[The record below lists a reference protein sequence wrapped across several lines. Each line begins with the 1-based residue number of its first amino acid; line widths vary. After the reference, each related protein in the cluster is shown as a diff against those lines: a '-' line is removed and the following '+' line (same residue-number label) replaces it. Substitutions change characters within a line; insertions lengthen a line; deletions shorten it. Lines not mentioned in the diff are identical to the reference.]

1 MVVETAKT
9 AEMVAQLLINVERV
23 GPMLALTKQPH
34 NRVQV
39 KIVIVQ
45 RVNIVMPTSSKNKSP
60 RKIMS
65 HTQLK
70 LSPHLRFIDKDGVGS
85 AYPEQWLIY
94 NVKNQNW
101 YPIQGDILQKCP
113 DIWIKY
119 QDEWSNTKY
128 FSIRRVVVF
137 HKLPTPFSG
146 RILNLPGSL
155 FNKDDINQ
163 KNKKPKALTPYKQQI
178 QRYREMATLL
188 PKLPG
193 DSFHLILAGSP
204 PLQKGSIFYQ
214 YPNISLIVNT
224 SCPSAQKDKEAW
236 TQNYNSAGVF
246 QKNIDAVT
254 LQLDVRRLRNQSSF
268 MKKLARVHQN
278 IYHHLGRGDVV
289 VHCLMG
295 QHRSAF
301 TIISYWIWL
310 KLIKKVEFPFLDNRK
325 LNYIDKAYQYLQQ
338 FRPIVESRN
347 FPTLVNEY
355 HRYLTSRADN

>member
-1 MVVETAKT
+1 
-9 AEMVAQLLINVERV
+9 
-23 GPMLALTKQPH
+23 
-34 NRVQV
+34 
-39 KIVIVQ
+39 
-45 RVNIVMPTSSKNKSP
+45 
-60 RKIMS
+60 MS

-70 LSPHLRFIDKDGVGS
+70 LSPHLRFIDKDDVGP

-128 FSIRRVVVF
+128 FSIRRVAVF
-137 HKLPTPFSG
+137 HKLPIPFSG
-146 RILNLPGSL
+146 RILNLTGSL
-155 FNKDDINQ
+155 LNKDGNNHNNQYNQYNQNNQ
-163 KNKKPKALTPYKQQI
+163 KKKPKALTPYKQQI
-178 QRYREMATLL
+178 QSYREMATLL

-193 DSFHLILAGSP
+193 DRFHLILAGSP

-214 YPNISLIVNT
+214 YPSISLIVNT
-224 SCPSAQKDKEAW
+224 SCASSQKDNEAW
-236 TQNYNSAGVF
+236 AKHYNADGVF
-246 QKNIDAVT
+246 QENIEAIT
-254 LQLDVRRLRNQSSF
+254 LQLDVRRQRSHPFF
-268 MKKLARVHQN
+268 MRKLAQVHQN

-310 KLIKKVEFPFLDNRK
+310 KDIKHIPFPFLDNRK

-347 FPTLVNEY
+347 FPTLLNEY
-355 HRYLTSRADN
+355 HEYLTHSPEN

>member
-1 MVVETAKT
+1 
-9 AEMVAQLLINVERV
+9 
-23 GPMLALTKQPH
+23 MLTLTKQPH

-45 RVNIVMPTSSKNKSP
+45 RVNIVMPMSSKNKSP

-65 HTQLK
+65 PTQLK

-85 AYPEQWLIY
+85 AYPEQWFIY

-128 FSIRRVVVF
+128 FSIRQATVY
-137 HKLPTPFSG
+137 HKLPMPFSG
-146 RILNLPGSL
+146 RILNLPSTL
-155 FNKDDINQ
+155 LNKDDMNQ
-163 KNKKPKALTPYKQQI
+163 HKQKNHKNKKPKALTPYKQQI
-178 QRYREMATLL
+178 QNYREMATLL
-188 PKLPG
+188 PKLSG

-214 YPNISLIVNT
+214 YPSISLIVNT

-246 QKNIDAVT
+246 QKNMEART
-254 LQLDVRRLRNQSSF
+254 LQLDVRRQRNNSSF
-268 MKKLARVHQN
+268 FQKLARIHQAM
-278 IYHHLGRGDVV
+278 YQHLGRGDVV

-310 KLIKKVEFPFLDNRK
+310 KVIKKVEFPFLDNRK

-338 FRPIVESRN
+338 YRPIVESRN
-347 FPTLVNEY
+347 FPILVNEY
-355 HRYLTSRADN
+355 HHYLTSHSDN

>member
-1 MVVETAKT
+1 M
-9 AEMVAQLLINVERV
+9 
-23 GPMLALTKQPH
+23 
-34 NRVQV
+34 
-39 KIVIVQ
+39 
-45 RVNIVMPTSSKNKSP
+45 SP
-60 RKIMS
+60 
-65 HTQLK
+65 TQLK
-70 LSPHLRFIDKDGVGS
+70 LSPHLRFIDKDGVGP

-101 YPIQGDILQKCP
+101 YPIQEDILQKCP

-128 FSIRRVVVF
+128 FSIRRVSVF

-146 RILNLPGSL
+146 RILNLTGSL
-155 FNKDDINQ
+155 LNKDVNNKNNQYNQ
-163 KNKKPKALTPYKQQI
+163 KKKKPKALTPYKQQI
-178 QRYREMATLL
+178 QSYREMATLL

-214 YPNISLIVNT
+214 YPSISLIVNT
-224 SCPSAQKDKEAW
+224 SCPSAQKDREAW
-236 TQNYNSAGVF
+236 TKHYNAGGVF
-246 QKNIDAVT
+246 QENIESIT
-254 LQLDVRRLRNQSSF
+254 LQLDVRKLRSHPSF

-278 IYHHLGRGDVV
+278 IYQHLGQGDVV

-295 QHRSAF
+295 QHRSVF

-310 KLIKKVEFPFLDNRK
+310 KVVKKVEFPFLDNRK

-347 FPTLVNEY
+347 FPTLLNEY
-355 HRYLTSRADN
+355 HLYLIKSSEN